1 MRKIDKLLFRAI
13 IPPFLIALSVL
24 TFIVFLHEAAGRE
37 GLFNISELLIARN
50 ASPWTIL
57 IITGGLLPGILIF
70 TLPLS
75 FLIGIL
81 IGLSGISG
89 ENQIIALRAC
99 GVPIRKLL
107 HFVLSF
113 GATVGFITAILSM
126 IVIPRTN
133 DIIHLV
139 KSRISLLQA
148 TAQVQPR
155 VFVEDENIPN
165 IVFYVNDLS
174 PNRQRWTGVFL
185 SDNSNP
191 ASPKTVLARSGFWIA
206 DSANRRLQ
214 LHLEHGRTY
223 SIDSNDSS
231 KDSIGSFLSTDIPIG
246 LNQRVSLSAEQELRR
261 PKKPSEQTT
270 SDLWR
275 KHSEVGPVENIKYL
289 VELNQRI
296 ALPFS
301 IFPFALIGLTLGV
314 SAKKGGRT
322 SGFALSLVVVI
333 LFYIL
338 FINGIRLALIG
349 EVNPWLG
356 PWGANIILTAIGLF
370 FLLNVEQTSLFV
382 RRMQN
387 IFGIFQ
393 WTKPKFSIVRFK
405 LRGLDLTGGFTRFR
419 PKVLDLHI
427 SRGFFIYF
435 LWSLITCGTLFVLF
449 TLFDLLD
456 DIIRNSIP
464 VIYVVE
470 YFIFLTPQILMW
482 IIPMSVLLAV
492 LINFGIL
499 EKNSEITAI
508 KAGGLSL
515 YRISVP
521 VILIAAALCSS
532 LFILQDY
539 VLPYANSRQD
549 SIRNE
554 IKGRPPQTSSKAQR
568 KWIFGESNRIYNY
581 QYFDGRQDSFIELNI
596 YDIDLNT
603 IGILRRIYAKRA
615 HIGSSGEWIL
625 QDGWIRDYRT
635 KQNGF
640 ELIKTAS
647 FNFPEKAGYFK
658 TEIFQAKESSK
669 RTYAELNSYIN
680 YLSKS
685 GYNATELKVELYKKI
700 SFPLSCLVMALLGVP
715 FSFSTGKK
723 GAFFGIGMSVAIAM
737 IYWGSSGLFEA
748 MGDYGILLP
757 VLAAWA
763 PNILFGA
770 SGLALLF
777 TIRT

>member
-37 GLFNISELLIARN
+37 GPFNISELLIARN

-75 FLIGIL
+75 FLIGML

-107 HFVLSF
+107 RFILSF
-113 GATVGFITAILSM
+113 GAIIGFITALLSM
-126 IVIPRTN
+126 VVIPRTN

-155 VFVEDENIPN
+155 VFVEDFPN
-165 IVFYVNDLS
+165 IVFYVNDWS

-206 DSANRRLQ
+206 DSSNRRLQ

-223 SIDSNDSS
+223 SIDFNDSS
-231 KDSIGSFLSTDIPIG
+231 KDSDGSFLSTDIPIG
-246 LNQRVSLSAEQELRR
+246 LNQRAILRAEQEQHR

-270 SDLWR
+270 SDLWL
-275 KHSEVGPVENIKYL
+275 KYSKVGPTERINYL

-301 IFPFALIGLTLGV
+301 FFPFALIGLTLGV

-349 EVNPWLG
+349 EINPWLG
-356 PWGANIILTAIGLF
+356 PWGANIILSASGLF
-370 FLLNVEQTSLFV
+370 LLFKVERTSLFD
-382 RRMQN
+382 RRLQE
-387 IFGIFQ
+387 FLGIFQ
-393 WTKPKFSIVRFK
+393 WTKPKFSIERFK
-405 LRGLDLTGGFTRFR
+405 IRRLDLTGGFSRFR

-435 LWSLITCGTLFVLF
+435 FWSLITCGTLFVLF

-456 DIIRNSIP
+456 DIIRNNIP
-464 VIYVVE
+464 FIYVVE
-470 YFIFLTPQILMW
+470 YFVFLTPQILMW

-521 VILIAAALCSS
+521 VILIAAALCSG

-581 QYFDGRQDSFIELNI
+581 QYFDGRQNSFIDLNI

-603 IGILRRIYAKRA
+603 IGVLRRIHAARA
-615 HIGSSGEWIL
+615 HIDSSGEWIL
-625 QDGWIRDYRT
+625 QDGWIRDYRS

-640 ELIKTAS
+640 ERIKTAS

-748 MGDYGILLP
+748 MGDYGVLLP
-757 VLAAWA
+757 ILAAWA

-770 SGLALLF
+770 SGLVLLF